1 MFHFFS
7 YKINSSIP
15 RNRIRSKQAEFIN
28 NLALASSSQSVNS
41 ASSTQT
47 QSTDVT
53 NGKPTPIDEEN
64 YHTPIKIIKKNPI
77 PHTSTSVSSHLNHD
91 PTQRSLQ
98 KQISTTNDG
107 FISIP
112 QRPTNP
118 EPPSTN
124 NNITL
129 DTIITEYLTN
139 QHALCKH
146 PMTTCPQFD
155 LFVPHKCPDSHL
167 NKVYGL
173 STNFA
178 ARFYRRQAGFNAR
191 RLDRRLVHSNYSVV
205 RNLRSQDSDLFFTT
219 CTFTACSTNVIVGS
233 YNGTVKV
240 FNINQSTE
248 EFSSNCH
255 DSYISSI
262 KCNREGNLV
271 IISSTWRPPMSTLW
285 NIEDRQF
292 TLKLQWADEEYC
304 EFNNVQDK
312 ILGTKS
318 QVASLYD
325 LSTGTKISKF
335 SPTIYNQYT
344 KNRAT
349 FDPTDDLILSDGVLW
364 DVRSGKDIHKFDKLN
379 QTISGVFHPNGL
391 EVGSG

>member
-1 MFHFFS
+1 MC
-7 YKINSSIP
+7 
-15 RNRIRSKQAEFIN
+15 
-28 NLALASSSQSVNS
+28 
-41 ASSTQT
+41 
-47 QSTDVT
+47 
-53 NGKPTPIDEEN
+53 NGKLNPLECDEN
-64 YHTPIKIIKKNPI
+64 YQTPIKIIKKVTNQSTNNPA
-77 PHTSTSVSSHLNHD
+77 PTSLPSHEQ
-91 PTQRSLQ
+91 TQRSLQ
-98 KQISTTNDG
+98 KQISTTNNDG
-107 FISIP
+107 FIPSSIP
-112 QRPTNP
+112 PRPNTDANACK
-118 EPPSTN
+118 S
-124 NNITL
+124 ITL

-155 LFVPHKCPDSHL
+155 LFVPHKCPDSHS

-178 ARFYRRQAGFNAR
+178 ARFFRRQAGFNSR

-205 RNLRSQDSDLFFTT
+205 RNLRAQDSDLFFTT

-233 YNGTVKV
+233 YNGAVKI

-248 EFSSNCH
+248 EFSTNCH
-255 DSYISSI
+255 DLYISSI

-271 IISSTWRPPMSTLW
+271 CISSAWRPAISTLW

-292 TLKLQWADEEYC
+292 TLKRQWKEEEYC
-304 EFNNVQDK
+304 EFNNTSIQDK

-318 QVASLYD
+318 QTATLYD
-325 LSTGTKISKF
+325 LNTGQKISTF
-335 SPTIYNQYT
+335 TPTNYNQYT

-391 EVGSG
+391 EVSFFR